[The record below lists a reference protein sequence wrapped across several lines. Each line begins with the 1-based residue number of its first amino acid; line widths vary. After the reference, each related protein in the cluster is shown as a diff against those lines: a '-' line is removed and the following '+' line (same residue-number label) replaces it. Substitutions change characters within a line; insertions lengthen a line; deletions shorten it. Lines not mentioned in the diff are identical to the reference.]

1 MERKKTARQSRDRE
15 TWFNTSARAAKI
27 QQPSFAHP
35 PPPPCVIDG
44 LRLRAGRW
52 CLSLGIKLLLKK
64 IPFAQR
70 MEKFLRGE
78 KVVPP
83 GGCTH

>member
-1 MERKKTARQSRDRE
+1 MEREKTARQSRDRE
-15 TWFNTSARAAKI
+15 RDFVQYIRARGKSSSS
-27 QQPSFAHP
+27 SFAH